1 MTQPDEATA
10 PLVSELPFGPH
21 TADALCTLAH
31 SLGLVAVR
39 IDLEGCVDEN
49 DLFGRIA
56 GALEFPDWFGH
67 NWDALFDC
75 LNDLSWLEARGLL
88 LVFENTGDLAEAA
101 PQAWQMLRDML
112 IETAAEWRE
121 QDVPFRAML
130 SAS

>member
-1 MTQPDEATA
+1 MSHTSHAPAAQPTP
-10 PLVSELPFGPH
+10 PL
-21 TADALCTLAH
+21 
-31 SLGLVAVR
+31 R
-39 IDLEGCVDEN
+39 IDLAGCTDKAGV
-49 DLFGRIA
+49 LARIA

-88 LVFENTGDLAEAA
+88 LVFENTGDLADAA